1 MVETAIST
9 PSTRSQKENFVTR
22 KQMTALGICYF
33 VVFTGL
39 AAVVGTMP
47 VYLTLLGQESTLIGF
62 FLAAGYVALAVSTVA
77 AGRLS
82 DLLQRRKPLLILG
95 GALCAPFAW
104 MLGQTTNVILL
115 MLMVVGLLFMMGL
128 VTTMVSTLTGLFSDA
143 DNRGRLFGILNL
155 SVGIGLMFGS
165 FASGP
170 IIDRWDYPTMFR
182 LLAAFYLIV
191 PAVGWFIQ
199 DKVVAKTENTTR
211 VPMMGLL
218 LSNRTFL
225 LLFLASILSQ
235 AGNTLIFLTRPLIM
249 TALDYDTSAVTTAA
263 AVGSLITL
271 PLPLIVGWLADY
283 VGRKR
288 VIVASFIGPI
298 AGLLVLAGA
307 IEIWHFWLASILQ
320 TIMSVSGVVGSSF
333 ITDTFSEGDLGTAL
347 SLLNATPW
355 IGIVIGLS
363 AGGLAISTF
372 DMTPTLLI
380 GAAVSF
386 IALVML
392 LPMSMQ
398 PARS

>member
-1 MVETAIST
+1 M
-9 PSTRSQKENFVTR
+9 TR

-104 MLGQTTNVILL
+104 MLGQTTNVIVL

-143 DNRGRLFGILNL
+143 ANRGRLFGILNL
-155 SVGIGLMFGS
+155 SVGLGLMFGS

-235 AGNTLIFLTRPLIM
+235 AGNTLIFPTRPLIM

-288 VIVASFIGPI
+288 VIVTSFIGPI

-398 PARS
+398 PARL

>member
-1 MVETAIST
+1 
-9 PSTRSQKENFVTR
+9 VTR

-115 MLMVVGLLFMMGL
+115 MLMIVGLLFMMGL

-143 DNRGRLFGILNL
+143 ANRGRLFGILNL
-155 SVGIGLMFGS
+155 SVGLGLMFGS

>member
-1 MVETAIST
+1 M
-9 PSTRSQKENFVTR
+9 TR

-155 SVGIGLMFGS
+155 SVGLGLMFGS

>member
-1 MVETAIST
+1 
-9 PSTRSQKENFVTR
+9 
-22 KQMTALGICYF
+22 MTALGICYF

-155 SVGIGLMFGS
+155 SVGLGLMFGS

>member
-1 MVETAIST
+1 
-9 PSTRSQKENFVTR
+9 VTR

-115 MLMVVGLLFMMGL
+115 MLMIVGLLFMMGL

-143 DNRGRLFGILNL
+143 ANRGRLFGILNL
-155 SVGIGLMFGS
+155 SVGLGLMFGS

-199 DKVVAKTENTTR
+199 DKVVAKTENATR

>member
-1 MVETAIST
+1 M
-9 PSTRSQKENFVTR
+9 TR

-115 MLMVVGLLFMMGL
+115 MLMIVGLLFMMGL

-143 DNRGRLFGILNL
+143 ANRGRLFGILNL
-155 SVGIGLMFGS
+155 SVGLGLMFGS